1 MKNLLSAQ
9 RSSAPTVGR
18 RFRMH
23 AGVLAVVL
31 AAGCAV
37 PAASADVITD
47 WNQQL
52 LDSIRASNVA
62 PPAASRMMAMMH
74 TAQHDA
80 VNAVS
85 NRYATYQQG
94 FSAPSNTSKEAA
106 AAKAARDV
114 LATFFPSRVSQ
125 FDSQLN
131 THLSTLAPG
140 ASRDQGVALGSAV
153 ASGIFNTRSTDGSAN
168 ALPPETGGNI
178 PGQWRP
184 TGPAFAPALLP
195 QWGRVTPFAVNSSQQ
210 FMPGPPPAIDSAEYA
225 AAYSEVRN
233 LGGLAS
239 SIRTQYQTDTA
250 FLWRAGPNTV
260 TPPGQWNQIAQQVV
274 MSKNLSIEDSA
285 RTFALLGMAVADA
298 GITAWET
305 KNTYDFWRPESAIQ
319 LAGANGLDPSDAD
332 PTWRPL
338 LTTPNHQ
345 SYTSGHSTFS
355 AAAATVLALL
365 FGDDQTFT
373 VAGDGRVR
381 EYSSLWAAAQ
391 DAGMSRIYGG
401 IHWQFDNQAG
411 LSSGSAIGAWVVN
424 TALIPSPS
432 AAGIMALGG
441 MMVMRRRRK

>member
-1 MKNLLSAQ
+1 
-9 RSSAPTVGR
+9 
-18 RFRMH
+18 
-23 AGVLAVVL
+23 
-31 AAGCAV
+31 
-37 PAASADVITD
+37 
-47 WNQQL
+47 
-52 LDSIRASNVA
+52 
-62 PPAASRMMAMMH
+62 
-74 TAQHDA
+74 
-80 VNAVS
+80 
-85 NRYATYQQG
+85 
-94 FSAPSNTSKEAA
+94 
-106 AAKAARDV
+106 
-114 LATFFPSRVSQ
+114 
-125 FDSQLN
+125 
-131 THLSTLAPG
+131 
-140 ASRDQGVALGSAV
+140 
-153 ASGIFNTRSTDGSAN
+153 
-168 ALPPETGGNI
+168 
-178 PGQWRP
+178 
-184 TGPAFAPALLP
+184 
-195 QWGRVTPFAVNSSQQ
+195 
-210 FMPGPPPAIDSAEYA
+210 
-225 AAYSEVRN
+225 
-233 LGGLAS
+233 
-239 SIRTQYQTDTA
+239 
-250 FLWRAGPNTV
+250 
-260 TPPGQWNQIAQQVV
+260 

>member
-178 PGQWRP
+178 PGQW
-184 TGPAFAPALLP
+184 
-195 QWGRVTPFAVNSSQQ
+195 
-210 FMPGPPPAIDSAEYA
+210 A
-225 AAYSEVRN
+225 AS
-233 LGGLAS
+233 
-239 SIRTQYQTDTA
+239 
-250 FLWRAGPNTV
+250 
-260 TPPGQWNQIAQQVV
+260 
-274 MSKNLSIEDSA
+274 
-285 RTFALLGMAVADA
+285 
-298 GITAWET
+298 
-305 KNTYDFWRPESAIQ
+305 
-319 LAGANGLDPSDAD
+319 
-332 PTWRPL
+332 RPL
-338 LTTPNHQ
+338 L
-345 SYTSGHSTFS
+345 STHRSSSCQAHHRLSTVLSMPRRIAKS
-355 AAAATVLALL
+355 AIWVALPARSARSIRPIPRSCGVLALTQSRPL
-365 FGDDQTFT
+365 ASGTK
-373 VAGDGRVR
+373 
-381 EYSSLWAAAQ
+381 SL
-391 DAGMSRIYGG
+391 SR
-401 IHWQFDNQAG
+401 
-411 LSSGSAIGAWVVN
+411 L
-424 TALIPSPS
+424 
-432 AAGIMALGG
+432 
-441 MMVMRRRRK
+441 